1 MHDMKKHS
9 ILCTVLAAL
18 LAGMLSVCAFAAFGY
33 SGPIDEET
41 GEPVSDT
48 YDAYSDRVSVSDGVA
63 YDREN
68 GGFLFTIT
76 GSTRLLCSA
85 ADGQIVQSAVKVEA
99 DTGVPVTIY
108 KNGTALEDPDLTHI
122 SDTGSYIVEA
132 TVNGQRYQVVSFT
145 IVGEQSCDVAG
156 YTMPDGFAITSATL
170 DGEDTYF
177 DSGYISMGAEGHY
190 IIDYR
195 CPSAG
200 TSYELDL
207 IVDTT
212 PPTLAL
218 AELDDR
224 NRARGP
230 VSIADVESGASI
242 GVYRDGKQISYS
254 KELTES
260 GDYQI
265 VLMDAA
271 GNVTHYSF
279 TILVYFDLN
288 SLLFIGIVIGIAVA
302 MGGYIVFSRKRL
314 QVR

>member
-1 MHDMKKHS
+1 MHDMKK
-9 ILCTVLAAL
+9 IICAVLAAL
-18 LAGMLSVCAFAAFGY
+18 LVSMLSVCAFAAFGY
-33 SGPIDEET
+33 SGPLDIET
-41 GEPVSDT
+41 GEPETESS
-48 YDAYSDRVSVSDGVA
+48 DAYSTRVSVSDGVA

-68 GGFLFTIT
+68 GGFLFTVT
-76 GSTRLLCSA
+76 SGTRLLCSA
-85 ADGQIVQSAVKVEA
+85 ADGQIVQTSVKIEA
-99 DTGVPVTIY
+99 DAGVPVTVY
-108 KNGTALEDPDLTHI
+108 RNGTALEDPDLTHI

-132 TVNGQRYQVVSFT
+132 SVGGQRYQVVSFT

-156 YTMPDGFAITSATL
+156 YTMPDGFAVTSVTL
-170 DGEDTYF
+170 DGEDVYF
-177 DSGYISMGAEGHY
+177 DSNYVSMSKEGHY
-190 IIDYR
+190 IVDYR

-242 GVYRDGKQISYS
+242 GVYLDGRQISYS

-260 GDYQI
+260 GEYQI

-271 GNVTHYSF
+271 GNVTHYAF
-279 TILVYFDLN
+279 TILIYFDLN

-302 MGGYIVFSRKRL
+302 IGGYIVFSRKRL